1 MDEIA
6 ILTIVGICGVIFIYL
21 IGEDSHPR
29 VGPNPGRPSD
39 VRTLRTV

>member
-21 IGEDSHPR
+21 IGEDS
-29 VGPNPGRPSD
+29 GEG
-39 VRTLRTV
+39 LW